1 MAHLC
6 AVDTFIQVASA
17 NQERFSLSSA
27 PTPATGAE
35 YFQEGVVL
43 PTVGGDLFPPCPE
56 PAHRAHGLRNCK
68 QLVV

>member
-27 PTPATGAE
+27 LTPAHYWILRLRLRRTLLLQGEA
-35 YFQEGVVL
+35 QVAVA
-43 PTVGGDLFPPCPE
+43 GDRE
-56 PAHRAHGLRNCK
+56 
-68 QLVV
+68 